1 MSNRQPPPA
10 TPSTSQITV
19 APLPPTTSPLL
30 PTKTI
35 TTTILGHAT
44 TVIAQSFTDRVFIT
58 ITQLSRFGVL
68 YQASTSPSPSSHT
81 DGSAAAPTTTA
92 ANLPPPLPTTIVTKL
107 VGTEPTPGHVALYQL
122 YVSQVASIVHH
133 AMDANAGRSVVVSL
147 ALKASASADGV
158 GKERGRGGGQDWDD
172 DEAGE
177 MLMSSEDERQ
187 RFVAIMGLVQQCR
200 VW

>member
-1 MSNRQPPPA
+1 M
-10 TPSTSQITV
+10 
-19 APLPPTTSPLL
+19 
-30 PTKTI
+30 
-35 TTTILGHAT
+35 
-44 TVIAQSFTDRVFIT
+44 
-58 ITQLSRFGVL
+58 
-68 YQASTSPSPSSHT
+68 
-81 DGSAAAPTTTA
+81 
-92 ANLPPPLPTTIVTKL
+92 PPPLPTTIVTKL